1 MAKINKLGL
10 VRLALRQTLS
20 ELDTRELLCVL
31 ADMYVPPM
39 KEVDGE
45 IKKDESVP
53 RWYGNGSGTNG
64 LEQGVYN
71 YMTTF
76 RRVSNLWSKILKLSP
91 DIKQETYNF
100 RDFVVTKLT
109 DRGIKF
115 DEVQDTDE

>member
-1 MAKINKLGL
+1 
-10 VRLALRQTLS
+10 
-20 ELDTRELLCVL
+20 
-31 ADMYVPPM
+31 MYVPPM